1 MSLDPLTAALDIG
14 GKVIARLWP
23 DPLDQAKAQLA
34 LLELAQRGDLAQI
47 DVNKAEAASTSAFTS
62 SWRPLIGYI
71 CGAGCAWNWIGLP
84 VASFVFSAL
93 GHPVAM
99 SPADLGEMMPLLFGL
114 LGMSGLRTLEKVKG
128 VAS

>member
-1 MSLDPLTAALDIG
+1 MALDPLTAALDIG

-23 DPLDQAKAQLA
+23 DPADQAKAQLA

-114 LGMSGLRTLEKVKG
+114 LGMSGLRTLEKAKG

>member
-1 MSLDPLTAALDIG
+1 MAIDPLTAALSIG
-14 GKVIARLWP
+14 GQVIARIWP
-23 DPLDQAKAQLA
+23 DPADQAKAQLA

-47 DVNKAEAASTSAFTS
+47 EVNKVEAASSSAFTS
-62 SWRPLIGYI
+62 SWRPFIGWI

-93 GHPVAM
+93 GHPVAIY
-99 SPADLGEMMPLLFGL
+99 PADLGEMMPLLFGL
-114 LGMSGLRTLEKVKG
+114 LGMSGLRSFEKVKG